1 MVWKWKSAL
10 IQHFFFFFYLKL
22 KKTATESQKPHQQFK
37 AGNNAKQQIQI
48 PKMLL
53 EPSRPEYKNTKHHLY
68 VQTNSS
74 CFIHASLGINNL
86 NVQALQAGNEN

>member
-10 IQHFFFFFYLKL
+10 IQQFFLFFFLLKTE
-22 KKTATESQKPHQQFK
+22 KDSHRKPKTASTVQDK

-68 VQTNSS
+68 VHETNKQT
-74 CFIHASLGINNL
+74 
-86 NVQALQAGNEN
+86 VPALFLLL